1 MSTVLMIFV
10 IITALLGMTVFNGN
24 ILFCLISIIL
34 GAGYFV
40 LSMFAKGKLNDKL
53 LGAIRYGL
61 VILGI
66 VLVSMCGIKHT
77 KGGLY
82 EYMDKMA
89 KAEKLLGD
97 EKYSAARNAYED
109 IADMHGQTD
118 EITLAYATIDLYEED
133 YDAVIEDVAMFA
145 DPGSRIAY
153 DLKLTAMQ
161 LKENEDKE
169 KTYKGVGTELGDM
182 YIEAAAAYPDWTY
195 ANLMAGCVQ
204 LDRDN
209 ISSADYFLGLAYKQD
224 PDSWMNSFQ
233 YGVAKYRMGD
243 DLSALKLYKQ
253 ATEDGASDEAEQ
265 VIAQCLKDIIDRYDV
280 EVE

>member
-1 MSTVLMIFV
+1 MSTTLMILV
-10 IITALLGMTVFNGN
+10 MITALLGVTVFNGS

-34 GAGYFV
+34 GTVYFA
-40 LSMFAKGKLNDKL
+40 LLIFAKGKLSDKL
-53 LGAIRYGL
+53 FAVTQYGL
-61 VILGI
+61 LILGI
-66 VLVSMCGIKHT
+66 LFVSLCGIRHT

-82 EYMDKMA
+82 EYMDKID
-89 KAEKLLGD
+89 KAERLLGD
-97 EKYSAARNAYED
+97 EKYSAARNAYD
-109 IADMHGQTD
+109 NIADMHGQTD
-118 EITLAYATIDLYEED
+118 EITLAYATIDMYEEN

-145 DPGSRIAY
+145 DPKSRTAY

-169 KTYKGVGTELGDM
+169 KTYKGVSTELGDM
-182 YIEAAAAYPDWTY
+182 YIEAAATYPDWTY

-233 YGVAKYRMGD
+233 YGVARCRMGD

-253 ATEDGASDEAEQ
+253 ATEDGASDEAKK
-265 VIAQCLKDIIDRYDV
+265 VIAQSLKSIMDRYDV